1 MDTTNSDKDV
11 PDNANAHCPGTKST
25 QAGKEDSCK
34 GCPNQNICASGIQN
48 APDPSLAI
56 IKEKMSS
63 IKNKI
68 LVLSGK
74 GGVGKSTFSSQLAM
88 VLASKGHEVGLMD

>member
-1 MDTTNSDKDV
+1 MEQDKKV
-11 PDNANAHCPGTKST
+11 PENANEHCPGT
-25 QAGKEDSCK
+25 QDPRAGKEDACQ
-34 GCPNQNICASGIQN
+34 GCPNQQICASGEAN
-48 APDPSLAI
+48 KPDPAKAEI
-56 IKEKMSS
+56 AEKLLG

-88 VLASKGHEVGLMD
+88 MLAAREYEVGLMD